1 LINRKYWIDNL
12 KGFGIILV
20 VLGHIASPLS
30 PLIYSFHMPLF
41 FTLSGYF
48 INEEKLNKTFIL
60 KNLKRIFIPFF
71 IFLLIGFFV
80 EFFKRMILK
89 RELME
94 LSQVIDAILYMDFP
108 SLENTYGF
116 VLWFLPALFFSKL
129 FLKTLLITKN
139 NLIRIFISII
149 FFFIGL
155 NFQLPFSIDEG
166 LVVLPFLLFGFYLK
180 TLNQKYLSII
190 SFLILSLIIL
200 IYNSP
205 PRLNLSSK
213 EFENI
218 YLNFL
223 WALSIISIL
232 FFFFKKIRRSTVLHF
247 FGINSMLI
255 FLVHPYTN
263 NISFLILKYYD
274 INIFYLNFI
283 LSLFLISIVTI
294 TFRKLIKTKYV

>member
-1 LINRKYWIDNL
+1 
-12 KGFGIILV
+12 
-20 VLGHIASPLS
+20 
-30 PLIYSFHMPLF
+30 MPLF
-41 FTLSGYF
+41 FTISGYL
-48 INEEKLNKTFIL
+48 INKEKLSKTFII
-60 KNLKRIFIPFF
+60 KNLNRIFIPFYF
-71 IFLLIGFFV
+71 FLLVSFTV
-80 EFFKRMILK
+80 EFLK
-89 RELME
+89 RTLLSREQLE
-94 LSQVIDAILYMDFP
+94 LSQVIDAILFMDFP
-108 SLENTYGF
+108 SLQNTYGF
-116 VLWFLPALFFSKL
+116 ILWFLPALFFSKL
-129 FLKTLLITKN
+129 FLKLLFNIKN
-139 NLIRIFISII
+139 CILRILLSILL
-149 FFFIGL
+149 FVIGL
-155 NFQLPFSIDEG
+155 KFQLPFSIDEG
-166 LVVLPFLLFGFYLK
+166 LVVIPFLLFGFYLK
-180 TLNQKYLSII
+180 TLNQKYVTII

-200 IYNSP
+200 IHNSP

>member
-1 LINRKYWIDNL
+1 
-12 KGFGIILV
+12 
-20 VLGHIASPLS
+20 
-30 PLIYSFHMPLF
+30 MPLF

-89 RELME
+89 REQIE
-94 LSQVIDAILYMDFP
+94 LSQVIDAILFMDFP

-129 FLKTLLITKN
+129 FLKILFNIKNSILRMLL
-139 NLIRIFISII
+139 SILL
-149 FFFIGL
+149 FVIGL
-155 NFQLPFSIDEG
+155 KFQLPFSIDEG

-180 TLNQKYLSII
+180 NLNQKHLAII
-190 SFLILSLIIL
+190 SFLILSFIIL

-205 PRLNLSSK
+205 PTLNLSSK

-232 FFFFKKIRRSTVLHF
+232 FFFFKNIRRSTLLHF

-263 NISFLILKYYD
+263 NISFLILEYFD

-294 TFRKLIKTKYV
+294 SFRKLIKTKYV